1 MKKGRSTQMTA
12 ERSDL
17 LNGLGFVW
25 KVYEDN
31 WHEMLDDLRK
41 YKERHG
47 DCLVPQKYAPNP
59 PLGRWVTNQR
69 QAYKHMLDGEKI
81 SSAIKERI
89 CLLNEIG
96 FVWVVETS
104 GKWSDMFE
112 ELKKYKETHGNCA
125 VPVKCPSHKHLA
137 LWVQKQRRQYR
148 EMKKGRSTQMT
159 AERSDLLNGL
169 GFVWKVYEDNW
180 HEMLDDLRKYKE
192 RHGDYLV
199 PQKYGPN
206 RQLGH
211 WVNNQRQA
219 YKRMLK
225 GEKQSSMAK
234 ERICVLNEMGFVWN
248 GKASE
253 K

>member
-1 MKKGRSTQMTA
+1 MLSQKVSKLIHAGTTELPATSEKTNGVKTTKVKPMT
-12 ERSDL
+12 
-17 LNGLGFVW
+17 
-25 KVYEDN
+25 
-31 WHEMLDDLRK
+31 
-41 YKERHG
+41 
-47 DCLVPQKYAPNP
+47 
-59 PLGRWVTNQR
+59 
-69 QAYKHMLDGEKI
+69 
-81 SSAIKERI
+81 
-89 CLLNEIG
+89 
-96 FVWVVETS
+96 
-104 GKWSDMFE
+104 WSDMFE

-192 RHGDYLV
+192 RHGDCLV
-199 PQKYGPN
+199 PQIYAPN
-206 RQLGH
+206 PPLGH

-234 ERICVLNEMGFVWN
+234 ERICLLNEIGFVWK